1 MTLVAKKEQ
10 KGEEG
15 GRKKEVATPP
25 AFAKLYLVARAAAG
39 TAAHGLA
46 PYLYL

>member
-1 MTLVAKKEQ
+1 MTLVQ

-25 AFAKLYLVARAAAG
+25 ALAKLYLGARTAAG